1 MDVGLQK
8 TCSAVPVA
16 VLSRES
22 HPIPRTK
29 AFCTSIVSHPTGNAM
44 SRKRQKI
51 PSVPSQEA
59 GNAKAETAGLGAA
72 GQGEGEVYRLKAMQ
86 SLREEAI
93 AKKKQSLMGGFG
105 GATQGGAVAVQL
117 PAVATMEE
125 FLEIDRFADLPGL
138 ASPKAAFATLALL
151 SFYLPQSP
159 QPSTALLHSEYFLSW
174 NGIPSASK
182 SAAMAP
188 VVHCRR
194 LRPSSLAAVLGEAL
208 RRLPDAYREAQLEE
222 AQQELD
228 RGRSP
233 KPRGTARLSDAG
245 TAEAA
250 AVTAAAAPSPLN
262 SDVLKSTAFSLKF
275 GAPLDWVPH
284 IAAADAAAAATA
296 AATEAREGNGSDAVP
311 LGYGLA
317 LAQESKEFSL
327 FLYQAVAV
335 GCCKAL
341 LVELRNAAPGS
352 VHWAREALLA
362 LPPLSEE
369 GTEGNEEG
377 TAAAASIAS
386 EPPSFASAVQR
397 LAEFVEALCCE
408 PLRLSLL
415 SLLHGAVRCG
425 AFPTGDNALARH
437 GVSHWF
443 GEFPSFSSF
452 TALLVH
458 CGFGASLPSSL
469 LPFFPSSLVRFFPCS
484 LLSSFAAAC
493 LVILACAAAFCATLP
508 PYHGRCHCKGP
519 REGAAVAPPLGCR
532 WRAA

>member
-1 MDVGLQK
+1 MGVGLQK
-8 TCSAVPVA
+8 TCSAFPVA

-22 HPIPRTK
+22 HHIPRTK
-29 AFCTSIVSHPTGNAM
+29 AFCTSIVFHLPGNAM

-86 SLREEAI
+86 NLREEAI
-93 AKKKQSLMGGFG
+93 AKKNQSLMGGFG

-151 SFYLPQSP
+151 AFYLPQSP

-194 LRPSSLAAVLGEAL
+194 LRPSSLAAVLSEAL

-228 RGRSP
+228 GGRSP
-233 KPRGTARLSDAG
+233 KPRGTARLSDVG

-327 FLYQAVAV
+327 FLYQAIAV

-369 GTEGNEEG
+369 GTESNEEG

-386 EPPSFASAVQR
+386 EPPSFADPSFASAVQR

-452 TALLVH
+452 TALSVH

-469 LPFFPSSLVRFFPCS
+469 LPFFPSSLLSLFAFSLVPFFPP
-484 LLSSFAAAC
+484 LL
-493 LVILACAAAFCATLP
+493 LHV
-508 PYHGRCHCKGP
+508 
-519 REGAAVAPPLGCR
+519 
-532 WRAA
+532 